1 MRLYVTNC
9 FSNTQYLIWMEISNN
24 MNFLKILKL
33 RLALYE
39 TTYTLIKQKMT
50 QGFLLEMSTIEK

>member
-1 MRLYVTNC
+1 
-9 FSNTQYLIWMEISNN
+9 MEISNN